1 MTLIKA
7 HIITTIYNTTYLNK
21 SQSAKTIETLLEI
34 IKSTLASGEDVMI
47 SKFGKFHVK
56 NNNLKRG
63 KTSQTANQLTPKEQ
77 RVVTFLCSPVLK
89 GKIDGKRW

>member
-1 MTLIKA
+1 MTLIKS

-47 SKFGKFHVK
+47 SRFGKFHIK
-56 NNNLKRG
+56 NNKLKRG
-63 KTSQTANQLTPKEQ
+63 KTTQTANQLTPKAQ
-77 RVVTFLCSPVLK
+77 REVTFLCSPVLK
-89 GKIDGKRW
+89 GKIDGKR